1 MDIHACLTFWI
12 CYLLCSFCFFL
23 FPSSCGVHTEPRW
36 TQNSGENINVETEPV
51 KRKKMDLC
59 FSACGGFQYVVS
71 APFYRLFLWGW
82 ENSREEDV
90 LTWNTPHP
98 PPPPINHPLKA
109 LPRSPLVQ
117 PTRPLLLLLPRF
129 MPPAKINCES
139 IAAIQFCRKWMKDE

>member
-12 CYLLCSFCFFL
+12 CYLLCSICFFL

-98 PPPPINHPLKA
+98 PSSSHQPPL
-109 LPRSPLVQ
+109 
-117 PTRPLLLLLPRF
+117 
-129 MPPAKINCES
+129 ES
-139 IAAIQFCRKWMKDE
+139 ITQKPSGSAHETTPVVTAEVYAASKDQLWIHCSHSVL

>member
-90 LTWNTPHP
+90 LTWNTP
-98 PPPPINHPLKA
+98 PLPSTTPWKHYPEA
-109 LPRSPLVQ
+109 LWFS
-117 PTRPLLLLLPRF
+117 PLLLLLPRF
-129 MPPAKINCES
+129 MPPAKINRES

>member
-90 LTWNTPHP
+90 LTWNTPPSSHQP
-98 PPPPINHPLKA
+98 PL
-109 LPRSPLVQ
+109 
-117 PTRPLLLLLPRF
+117 
-129 MPPAKINCES
+129 ES
-139 IAAIQFCRKWMKDE
+139 ITQKPSGSAHSCCYCRGLCRQQRSTVNPLQPFSFVGNGWRMNR